1 MIERHITFTV
11 EPRHRRASSSA
22 SSPSATGRRWPPRPG
37 YVRVELLREAEDA
50 TRYQMVLRFQ
60 DLDASVGWRTSPV
73 HQGLQPDLNALVSS
87 SVVQAYEVI
96 A

>member
-11 EPRHRRASSSA
+11 SLDQAGDFERFFTERYRPAMAAS
-22 SSPSATGRRWPPRPG
+22 PG
-37 YVRVELLREAEDA
+37 FVRVDLLRESED
-50 TRYQMVLRFQ
+50 TTQYQMVLRFQ

-87 SVVQAYEVI
+87 STVQAYEVM

>member
-11 EPRHRRASSSA
+11 SPDKAAEFERFFADRYRPAMAAS
-22 SSPSATGRRWPPRPG
+22 PG
-37 YVRVELLREAEDA
+37 FVRVDLLRAAEDG
-50 TRYQMVLRFQ
+50 TQYQMVLRFQ
-60 DLDASVGWRTSPV
+60 DLAASVGWRTSPV

-87 SVVQAYEVI
+87 SVVQAYEVV

>member
-11 EPRHRRASSSA
+11 SPDKSSA
-22 SSPSATGRRWPPRPG
+22 FERFFTERYRPAMAASPG
-37 YVRVELLREAEDA
+37 YVRVDLLREAEDA
-50 TRYQMVLRFQ
+50 TKYQMVLRFL
-60 DLDASVGWRTSPV
+60 DLEASVGWRTSPV

-87 SVVQAYEVI
+87 SVVQAYEVV

>member
-11 EPRHRRASSSA
+11 SPDKAGDFERFFAERYRPAMAAS
-22 SSPSATGRRWPPRPG
+22 PG
-37 YVRVELLREAEDA
+37 FVRVDLLREAEDA
-50 TRYQMVLRFQ
+50 TKYQMVLRFQ

>member
-11 EPRHRRASSSA
+11 PPDHASEFERFFAERYRPAMAA
-22 SSPSATGRRWPPRPG
+22 SPG
-37 YVRVELLREAEDA
+37 YVRVDLLREAEDA
-50 TRYQMVLRFQ
+50 TKYQMVLRFQ

-73 HQGLQPDLNALVSS
+73 HQGLQPDLNALVTS

>member
-11 EPRHRRASSSA
+11 GPDKASDLERFFAERYRPAMAA
-22 SSPSATGRRWPPRPG
+22 SPG
-37 YVRVELLREAEDA
+37 YVRVDLLREAEDA
-50 TRYQMVLRFQ
+50 TKYQMVLRFQ
-60 DLDASVGWRTSPV
+60 DLEASVGWRTSPV
-73 HQGLQPDLNALVSS
+73 HQGLQPDLNALVTS

>member
-1 MIERHITFTV
+1 
-11 EPRHRRASSSA
+11 
-22 SSPSATGRRWPPRPG
+22 
-37 YVRVELLREAEDA
+37 
-50 TRYQMVLRFQ
+50 
-60 DLDASVGWRTSPV
+60 VGWRTSPV

>member
-11 EPRHRRASSSA
+11 GPDQASDFERFFAERYRPAMAA
-22 SSPSATGRRWPPRPG
+22 SPG
-37 YVRVELLREAEDA
+37 FVRVDLLREAEDA
-50 TRYQMVLRFQ
+50 TKYQMVLRFQ
-60 DLDASVGWRTSPV
+60 DLEASVGWRTSPV

>member
-11 EPRHRRASSSA
+11 GPDKAKDFERFFAERYRPAMAAS
-22 SSPSATGRRWPPRPG
+22 PG
-37 YVRVELLREAEDA
+37 YVRVDLLREAEDA
-50 TRYQMVLRFQ
+50 TKYQMVLRFQ

-87 SVVQAYEVI
+87 SMVHAYEVI
-96 A
+96 E

>member
-11 EPRHRRASSSA
+11 GPDKASDFERFFAERYRPAMAA
-22 SSPSATGRRWPPRPG
+22 SPG
-37 YVRVELLREAEDA
+37 YVRVDLLREAEDA
-50 TRYQMVLRFQ
+50 TKYQMVLRFQ
-60 DLDASVGWRTSPV
+60 DLEASVGWRTSPV